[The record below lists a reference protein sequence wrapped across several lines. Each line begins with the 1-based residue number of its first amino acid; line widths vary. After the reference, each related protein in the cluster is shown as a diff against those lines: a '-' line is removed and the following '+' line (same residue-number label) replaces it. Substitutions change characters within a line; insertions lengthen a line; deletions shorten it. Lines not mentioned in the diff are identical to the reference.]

1 LFFFS
6 YSSPAPPSPPLFP
19 YTTLFRSVRPRIL
32 LDRIEEAVAHRL
44 HAGSRVS
51 RADTVARI
59 GGFRRTR
66 AFADWLQLA
75 GKRQRLGDRHHLDRL
90 GRLGRR
96 SGRDL
101 GRRRIVI
108 GYGRRLG

>member
-1 LFFFS
+1 MHPS
-6 YSSPAPPSPPLFP
+6 CRARAAGRIADDPAHGIARRNRPGPDELLAFLKRDVRHLAGRGIDLIER
-19 YTTLFRSVRPRIL
+19 TVRPRIL

-75 GKRQRLGDRHHLDRL
+75 GK
-90 GRLGRR
+90 
-96 SGRDL
+96 
-101 GRRRIVI
+101 
-108 GYGRRLG
+108 